1 MRVQNPEIKVS
12 YCVFDVILVTLAG
25 IGAEIFSTV
34 GPLLEELG
42 WAGDKKYRKMPRND
56 KLLLKQ
62 ILGPLNLRQPFFI

>member
-34 GPLLEELG
+34 GPLLEELVRVG
-42 WAGDKKYRKMPRND
+42 G
-56 KLLLKQ
+56 
-62 ILGPLNLRQPFFI
+62 G